1 MACMDD
7 LAEDTLHYE
16 IMPYLTYEE
25 RINFNQSLRRLHR
38 RNKKFTKK
46 QLLEHS
52 FAIITSEYRV
62 KLNLHHHYLEESRK
76 VNPYDY
82 HIQYY
87 DKNSEFIKL
96 KQKSSELLYQIF
108 LYCADEKVAKFI
120 KMFPALHEAVLGRS
134 IVFKNV
140 TYYIGHGCTKEQEE
154 NFVKIATKLY
164 DLLSS
169 DINMKDYYKILKC
182 EVAEPTN
189 INNIMDSLI

>member
-16 IMPYLTYEE
+16 IMPFLTYGE
-25 RINFNQSLRRLHR
+25 RINFNQCLRPLHR
-38 RNKKFTKK
+38 RNEKFTKK

-52 FAIITSEYRV
+52 FAIISSEYRV
-62 KLNLHHHYLEESRK
+62 KLNLHEYYLGEARK

-87 DKNSEFIKL
+87 DKNSEFRKL
-96 KQKSSELLYQIF
+96 KEKSIELLYQIF
-108 LYCADEKVAKFI
+108 VFCADEKVAKFM
-120 KMFPALHEAVLGRS
+120 KLFPALHTAVLGRS
-134 IVFKNV
+134 IVFKDV
-140 TYYIGHGCTKEQEE
+140 TYYIGRDCTKEQEE
-154 NFVKIATKLY
+154 NFVKISTKLY

-169 DINMKDYYKILKC
+169 DMNMKDYYKILKC

-189 INNIMDSLI
+189 VNNIMDSLI